1 MGRLDD
7 FMDGKVVFEGFSQGT
22 MIIFL
27 IIVSLSIV
35 LGVLA
40 RRFVFPAMMNL
51 FSKTER
57 IDGKTLFAPRSLGWM
72 IGTLFFTQC
81 IDYVT
86 ENYNPIWNQDMVSNL
101 NEIVFTGFIIMM
113 LIAAYRLVDYLD
125 AFIVVEGDDNIASRR
140 SLASVA
146 ESVGRVTVVV
156 IGAFVIAGY
165 AGVDLNGL
173 IAGLGITG
181 LALALAAKDS
191 VSNIFG
197 AVSILVDQPFNVGD
211 WIIVDGVEG
220 EVVNIGLRTTLIR
233 TSADTMITV
242 PNSNMVNSPV
252 ENFSKRRFRRI
263 LPKFEFEE
271 DSNPAKLKQFCEV
284 LLNRVSEDARSIKEE
299 DSWVR
304 VQSFGTAMV
313 VVAGNFYCVSSASTQ
328 RELNEDILKT
338 LLGEGQVYLSA
349 DAVIIGLYVTTH
361 RIPQQHKPF
370 RITPPPIT

>member
-1 MGRLDD
+1 VFVQSVQYLD
-7 FMDGKVVFEGFSQGT
+7 
-22 MIIFL
+22 
-27 IIVSLSIV
+27 
-35 LGVLA
+35 A
-40 RRFVFPAMMNL
+40 N
-51 FSKTER
+51 
-57 IDGKTLFAPRSLGWM
+57 
-72 IGTLFFTQC
+72 FT
-81 IDYVT
+81 
-86 ENYNPIWNQDMVSNL
+86 PIWDANL
-101 NEIVFTGFIIMM
+101 VDQLNDIVFTAFIIMM
-113 LIAAYRLVDYLD
+113 LVAAYRLVDYLD

-146 ESVGRVTVVV
+146 ESVGRVAVVV
-156 IGAFVIAGY
+156 IGAFVLAGV

-197 AVSILVDQPFNVGD
+197 AVSILIDQPFNVGD

-263 LPKFEFEE
+263 TPKFELEE
-271 DSNPAKLKQFCEV
+271 DSSPAALKEFCDV
-284 LLNRVSEDARSIKEE
+284 LLKKVNDDARSIKEE

-304 VQSFGTAMV
+304 VQTFGTAMV

-328 RELNEDILKT
+328 RELNEDILMMARDTAEK
-338 LLGEGQVYLSA
+338 LELIFFEPRL
-349 DAVIIGLYVTTH
+349 
-361 RIPQQHKPF
+361 RNNK
-370 RITPPPIT
+370 